1 MSAMGHKRTSGREVR
16 HAAYDDMGLVSSHGA
31 SERTETGRSTQMA
44 KLVDVWTFDWDKYSP
59 DDLVQKDGSFQ
70 LGPALL
76 PALLKSGRATTCR
89 TRARLRRPRSGSSR
103 PGRA

>member
-1 MSAMGHKRTSGREVR
+1 
-16 HAAYDDMGLVSSHGA
+16 
-31 SERTETGRSTQMA
+31 MA
-44 KLVDVWTFDWDKYSP
+44 KLVDVWTFDWDKYSL

-89 TRARLRRPRSGSSR
+89 IRARLRRPRSTQADQAERNRCQCSGKSHG
-103 PGRA
+103 P